1 MPKTRTIAAL
11 AGFLLCAAPAAA
23 ELAGGFKTGLN
34 ITTFVGD
41 DAGDSGDGMIS
52 KAGLAIGGFMI
63 FPLEKVPFKLQ
74 PEFLLTSKG
83 AIYKWDVL
91 GAVYENTVS
100 LTYLEIP
107 VLARF
112 EVPTR
117 HGVTPA
123 FLFGPYLGI
132 KVSAKSESRTIGASD
147 TGDID
152 HIKAIDPGFA
162 IGALVDI
169 DTNRGVLSLEARYS
183 RSLTTIV
190 EDTGGTDADIRNSAA
205 SILIGYK
212 F

>member
-1 MPKTRTIAAL
+1 MPTKTIIAAL
-11 AGFLLCAAPAAA
+11 AGLLLWAAPAAA
-23 ELAGGFKTGLN
+23 EVAGGFKTGLN
-34 ITTFVGD
+34 IATFVGD
-41 DAGDSGDGMIS
+41 DARGAGGDMIS
-52 KAGLAIGGFMI
+52 KAGLAIGGFII

-74 PEFLLTSKG
+74 PEFLLSSKG
-83 AIYKWDVL
+83 AVYKWDVL

-123 FLFGPYLGI
+123 VLLGPYLGI
-132 KVSAKSESRTIGASD
+132 KVSAKSESRTIGASS
-147 TGDID
+147 TADID
-152 HIKAIDPGFA
+152 NIKAIDPGFA
-162 IGALVDI
+162 VGALVDI

-183 RSLTTIV
+183 RSLATIV
-190 EDTGGTDADIRNSAA
+190 EDSGGGEADIRNSAA
-205 SILIGYK
+205 SILVGYK

>member
-11 AGFLLCAAPAAA
+11 SVILFCAPPASA
-23 ELAGGFKTGLN
+23 EVAGGFKTGLN
-34 ITTFVGD
+34 ITTFAGD

-63 FPLEKVPFKLQ
+63 FPLQKVPFKLQ
-74 PEFLLTSKG
+74 PEFLLSSKG

-91 GAVYENTVS
+91 GMVYEHTIS

-123 FLFGPYLGI
+123 FLLGPYLGI
-132 KVSAKSESRTIGASD
+132 KVSAKSESRTVGDSD

-152 HIKAIDPGFA
+152 NIKAIDPGFV

-169 DTNRGVLSLEARYS
+169 DTNRGILSLEARYS

-190 EDTGGTDADIRNSAA
+190 EDTGGSEADIRNSAA

>member
-11 AGFLLCAAPAAA
+11 AGLLLCAAPASA

-91 GAVYENTVS
+91 GTVYENTVS

-123 FLFGPYLGI
+123 FLIGPYLGI
-132 KVSAKSESRTIGASD
+132 KVSAKSESRTVGASD

-169 DTNRGVLSLEARYS
+169 DTNRGILSLEARYS

-190 EDTGGTDADIRNSAA
+190 EDTGGSDADIRNSAA